1 MIPPF
6 QPDGNLPPGIHTAT
20 WEEVV
25 HRFGGNPRRQRLLAG
40 LAIAV
45 ANLQDAGCRRI
56 YLNGSFVTSKP
67 FPDDFD
73 AVWESEG
80 VDFTRVAP
88 LLLDRRDL
96 LNHARRQ
103 QKRVYGGELIP
114 DLFLGSIPS
123 HFSKRMMPDS
133 PKASSSSIWE
143 ETTMKETGLE
153 TEQQYE
159 NTRKWVERF
168 NAILEQEA
176 KNGPPA
182 GERDRMAWESG
193 LTGWGGVRNTL
204 LAQMRD
210 YESRRD
216 RAAAA

>member
-6 QPDGNLPPGIHTAT
+6 QPDGNLPPGIHPAT
-20 WEEVV
+20 WEEVI

-45 ANLQDAGCRRI
+45 ANLQDAGCRRV

-96 LNHARRQ
+96 LNYARRQ
-103 QKRVYGGELIP
+103 QKRVYGGELLP
-114 DLFLGSIPS
+114 DLFFGFNPLAFFQTDDAGQPKGIVVINLGGNSDEGN
-123 HFSKRMMPDS
+123 R
-133 PKASSSSIWE
+133 
-143 ETTMKETGLE
+143 T
-153 TEQQYE
+153 
-159 NTRKWVERF
+159 
-168 NAILEQEA
+168 
-176 KNGPPA
+176 
-182 GERDRMAWESG
+182 
-193 LTGWGGVRNTL
+193 
-204 LAQMRD
+204 
-210 YESRRD
+210 
-216 RAAAA
+216 